1 MAETDL
7 GERLVA
13 AAVDL
18 LVTDPTTLLDGGL
31 RAQDA
36 AAAARISQTSFYR
49 KYHKSSFLDA
59 VVAALARQPALDSSD
74 LGAALTAALTAHQG
88 DPRPVLR
95 DAIGREFARDADER
109 AATRRVLAAVF
120 CASGG
125 TRVVADLRRDAR
137 DRDARIAAT
146 FDALFASWGA
156 TLRAP
161 FGVATLAVTLVA
173 MLDGLALRRRVDPDA
188 VPDWLVGEVAL
199 ALLTTLVDT
208 HELHEHVDDAAAQLA
223 ADIAAS
229 FQLARAAELP
239 ENPRRAVIDAA
250 RTEFGRRGYF
260 LARLEAIAAASAVP
274 LATVRRL
281 FPTKAHIVVGGL
293 KDGFLRLGEAVADD
307 LALDRDEIDTVRR
320 HLLRC
325 ATLARDEPEY
335 TDALIAAVSHDT
347 YADAESTLEIKQ
359 ELPFPALIAPVI
371 ERGQQ
376 RGVFADQ
383 NPAGEVA
390 ATLTNT
396 LFLRCFT
403 RRGATPA
410 EHVDAVAGLLL
421 DGLRRRA

>member
-1 MAETDL
+1 MTEPEL

-18 LVTDPTTLLDGGL
+18 LVSDPSMLLDGGL
-31 RAQDA
+31 RAPDA

-49 KYHKSSFLDA
+49 KFHKRSFLDA
-59 VVAALARQPALDSSD
+59 VVAALARPPALDTTD
-74 LGAALTAALTAHQG
+74 LGRALAAHEG

-95 DAIGREFARDADER
+95 EAIGREFARDAEEH
-109 AATRRVLAAVF
+109 ALTRRLLGAVLGT
-120 CASGG
+120 SGG
-125 TRVVADLRRDAR
+125 SRAVADLRRGAR
-137 DRDARIAAT
+137 ERDARVAAG

-161 FGVATLAVTLVA
+161 FSVATLAVAVVA
-173 MLDGLALRRRVDPDA
+173 VVDGLALRRRIDPDA
-188 VPDWLVGEVAL
+188 VPDWLAGEVAL
-199 ALLTTLVDT
+199 ALLATLVDT
-208 HELHEHVDDAAAQLA
+208 HELHEHVDDAAAPLA

-229 FQLARAAELP
+229 FHLARAAELP

-260 LARLEAIAAASAVP
+260 LTRLETIAAASAVP

-293 KDGFLRLGEAVADD
+293 RDGFLCLGEAVSDD

-347 YADAESTLEIKQ
+347 YADAESTLEIKE
-359 ELPFPALIAPVI
+359 ELNFPALIAPVI

-383 NPAGEVA
+383 NPAREVA

-421 DGLRRRA
+421 DGLRRRS